1 MLGRNPED
9 IRPEDYLRVADE
21 IGWQPT
27 VRSLDESAE
36 GEPSE

>member
-1 MLGRNPED
+1 MR
-9 IRPEDYLRVADE
+9 IADE

-27 VRSLDESAE
+27 VRNLDESAE